1 MRPSPSPPDTSLSS
15 ALMEA
20 LIGFWAFTE
29 AKMAS
34 QDQGGFLLETPVTG
48 RGKDEETFVV
58 SIIVDKAGLMSD
70 V

>member
-1 MRPSPSPPDTSLSS
+1 
-15 ALMEA
+15 MEA